1 MVTIGTQ
8 GTCKFCGCQTMEDE
22 IRYSEC
28 RAECP
33 ECGLYYE
40 SGFVSRILPYYLP
53 EPEQHPFLATLYHA
67 FQADGW
73 HITDTRCF
81 RIGVIHRPLSPA
93 HCFYIL
99 NSWFTVPTPLIAPKL
114 PYVASYPT
122 TESSCYPL
130 TVRWFVFDAME
141 AARFNVNDWYIED

>member
-99 NSWFTVPTPLIAPKL
+99 NSWFTVPTPLIAPKIAIRCELSNDRIKLL
-114 PYVASYPT
+114 PSNRALVCVRCHG
-122 TESSCYPL
+122 SSTFQRERL
-130 TVRWFVFDAME
+130 VH
-141 AARFNVNDWYIED
+141 